1 MAFHPEFER
10 AGLQEGLQ
18 VWRVEHMEPVPVPE
32 SLHGSFYCGDAYLV
46 LHSNRRPQRP
56 LQYRLHYW
64 QGGQCSREE
73 AGAAAILTVQMD
85 DFMQG
90 EPVQYREVQGHESNT
105 FLGYFKAGLKYLAG
119 GLASGFQHVE
129 TNQVDVS
136 RLLQV
141 KGRRVVRAIQVHLSW
156 DSFNRGDTFILD
168 LGKEIIQWS
177 GCHSNH
183 FEKLKATMVSKGI
196 RDNERCGR
204 ASLLICDDGAE
215 VEKMTEVL
223 GDKPE
228 LPEAQVD
235 DTKTDA
241 CNRNLAKLYKVS
253 NADGQVDVTVVGES
267 SPFSQNALLSSDCF
281 ILDNG
286 SNGRIYVWKGKAA
299 NAEERLAVLELSE
312 HFIHKMN
319 YPAHTQV
326 EVLPE
331 HGETALFKQFFDDW
345 RHPEEQVGMETAH
358 LSNGIEKVS
367 KNDLSFPTA
376 LTGRIC
382 FLIGQVPFDPASLHQ
397 SEAMAAQHGMLDAG
411 DGDKQVWRVEGR
423 DKVLVDSS
431 VMGQFWGGDSYIILY
446 RYRHNHRDGSI
457 IYIWQGEE
465 SSRDE
470 RAASAILAAELDEEL
485 GGGAAQV
492 RVVQGKEPAHL
503 MSLFGG
509 QPMVIYLGGTSRGR
523 GPPQPARLRLFHI
536 GANVAGD
543 ARALQVRASSSS
555 LTSDDVFLL
564 ASPSG
569 CWMWKGRGGGSAQVR
584 GARRLATLLGETL
597 VQVEQGHEE
606 EDFWAALGG
615 RGDECQSRRRPR
627 QMEAHPPRLFA
638 CSNKTGKF
646 LMEEVPGQLTQED
659 LAPDDVMLLD
669 AWEQVFVWLG
679 KDSHVDEEREA
690 FASASRYLESDP
702 ARRDPRTPVVSIK
715 QGFEPPTFTGWFLGW
730 DRHYWKVGLI
740 A

>member
-10 AGLQEGLQ
+10 AGLRAGLQ
-18 VWRVEHMEPVPVPE
+18 VWRVEHMEPVPVPQ

-46 LHSNRRPQRP
+46 LHSNSRRPECP

-85 DFMQG
+85 DFLQG
-90 EPVQYREVQGHESNT
+90 EPVQYREVQGHESNA
-105 FLGYFKAGLKYLAG
+105 FLGYFKVGLKYLEG
-119 GLASGFQHVE
+119 GVASGFQHVE
-129 TNQVDVS
+129 TNEVDVS

-141 KGRRVVRAIQVHLSW
+141 KGRRVVRAMQVPLTW
-156 DSFNRGDTFILD
+156 DSFNTGDTFILD

-204 ASLLICDDGAE
+204 ASLLICDDGTE
-215 VEKMTEVL
+215 VAKMTEML

-235 DTKTDA
+235 DSKMDA

-253 NADGQVDVTVVGES
+253 NADGQVEVVAQR
-267 SPFSQNALLSSDCF
+267 SPFSQSALLSSDCF

-299 NAEERLAVLELSE
+299 NAEERLAVLKLSE
-312 HFIHKMN
+312 QFIHQMN
-319 YPAHTQV
+319 YPTHTQV

-331 HGETALFKQFFDDW
+331 HGETALFKQFFEDW
-345 RHPEEQVGMETAH
+345 RHPEETVGMETAY
-358 LSNGIEKVS
+358 LSNRIEK
-367 KNDLSFPTA
+367 
-376 LTGRIC
+376 
-382 FLIGQVPFDPASLHQ
+382 VPFDPASLHQ

-423 DKVLVDSS
+423 DKVEVDSS
-431 VMGQFWGGDSYIILY
+431 MMGQFWGGDSYIILY
-446 RYRHNHRDGSI
+446 RYHHNQRGGSI

-465 SSRDE
+465 SSQDE
-470 RAASAILAAELDEEL
+470 RAVSAILAVQLDEEL
-485 GGGAAQV
+485 GGGATQV

-503 MSLFGG
+503 ISLFGG
-509 QPMVIYLGGTSRGR
+509 QPMVVYKGGTSRGR
-523 GPPQPARLRLFHI
+523 GLTQPARLRLFHI
-536 GANVAGD
+536 RANVAGD
-543 ARALQVRASSSS
+543 TRAVEVRASSSS
-555 LTSDDVFLL
+555 LNSGDVFLL

-569 CWMWKGRGGGSAQVR
+569 CWMWKGHGGGSAEVR
-584 GARRLATLLGETL
+584 GARCLAGLLGAETPI
-597 VQVEQGHEE
+597 QVDEGHEE
-606 EDFWAALGG
+606 EDFWSMLGG
-615 RGDECQSRRRPR
+615 RGDYCQSGRRRD

-646 LMEEVPGQLTQED
+646 LMEEVPGELTQQD
-659 LAPDDVMLLD
+659 LDPDDVMLLD
-669 AWEQVFVWLG
+669 AWEQIFVWLG
-679 KDSHVDEEREA
+679 QDSHEDEKRDA

-702 ARRDPRTPVVSIK
+702 AHRDPRTPVVSVQ

-730 DRHYWKVGLI
+730 EQDYWK
-740 A
+740 ADRMQQA